1 MKLQNATINRKL
13 YVSFAFVLVM
23 MLLVTAFS
31 FFVIGKLE
39 EFRRD
44 VARVMAAQD
53 EIGAK
58 KDLQLQ
64 VANVRQLI
72 TNASLTK
79 DRKVIEEEAT
89 PSFETALKDIG
100 KLMELNRNDTEQT
113 AKLEDLKK
121 DLSGMW
127 DTGNRMFNA
136 YLVKLD
142 NGNSVMNEYNTI
154 STKVL
159 KDTAAIADEQG
170 KNIKKE
176 VKTINQKVGRVLHFI
191 TLFIIVCVILGSVFA
206 VFIITLRNSINR
218 DVN

>member
-79 DRKVIEEEAT
+79 DRKVIAEEAT